1 MSELGPKMLMSTVD
15 CPDFAF
21 FTSAT
26 SSKGLVRKEAE
37 TNEVRL
43 SENYKECQR
52 EIRSGLLFGQF

>member
-1 MSELGPKMLMSTVD
+1 MVD
-15 CPDFAF
+15 CLDFAF

-43 SENYKECQR
+43 SENYKECQQ